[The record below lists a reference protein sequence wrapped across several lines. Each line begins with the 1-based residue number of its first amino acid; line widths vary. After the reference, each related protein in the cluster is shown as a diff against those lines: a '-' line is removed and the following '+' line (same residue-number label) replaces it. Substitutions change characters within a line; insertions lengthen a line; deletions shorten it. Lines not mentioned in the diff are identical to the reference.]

1 MSAQTFYYSVHAYD
15 FHTYYTLGDEESK
28 AEFYAFRKAVE
39 EEFAPELTEGK
50 CRIFRSFDETL
61 GPHTQ
66 GMFETDTRDAST
78 FLKLLN
84 FYQLN
89 HGNLSVLIHPRSGLG
104 ELSDHTKHALW
115 LGEKVPLKESVL
127 SDDRK

>member
-1 MSAQTFYYSVHAYD
+1 MTAQTFYYSITSYD
-15 FHTYYTLGDEESK
+15 FHTYYTLGDETSK

-39 EEFAPELTEGK
+39 EEFAPELAEGK
-50 CRIFRSFDETL
+50 CRIFQAYDYEL

-78 FLKLLN
+78 YLKMLN

-104 ELSDHTKHALW
+104 ALSDHTKHALW
-115 LGEKVPLKESVL
+115 LGEKVPLKEHLL
-127 SDDRK
+127 SDENK